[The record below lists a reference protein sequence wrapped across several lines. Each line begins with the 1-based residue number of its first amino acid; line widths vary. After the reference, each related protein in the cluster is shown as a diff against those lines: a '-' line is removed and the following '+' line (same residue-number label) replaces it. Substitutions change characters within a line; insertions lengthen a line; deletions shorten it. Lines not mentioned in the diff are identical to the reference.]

1 MPDLKEEQKVME
13 QGLSSIKAKPLTLNS
28 EEELPALKEPALGTI
43 SSPSADTAFTAGST
57 DETMLTEQEKKQVE
71 EFVKQIDIS
80 DVKVLNSYGS
90 SAQKGISTFSASITG
105 YQ

>member
-1 MPDLKEEQKVME
+1 MPDLKEEQKVMD
-13 QGLSSIKAKPLTLNS
+13 QGLSSIQAKPLTLNP

-43 SSPSADTAFTAGST
+43 SSPIADTAFTAGST

-90 SAQKGISTFSASITG
+90 SAQKGISTDRKSVV
-105 YQ
+105 